1 MDFMND
7 KINWMNKAIFHG
19 KVQYVL
25 SEFSKFVEVLQS
37 VPLLLFTDTK
47 AFQNYRIAHTSKA

>member
-1 MDFMND
+1 
-7 KINWMNKAIFHG
+7 MNKAIFHG